1 MLASVASSMSLFDSN
16 SPMVKPRWF
25 IVGFMVALGRVTAPI
40 SIIWPGGIPGT
51 HQEKGIDWDHGAL
64 VFSDVY
70 LSQYIN
76 QY

>member
-1 MLASVASSMSLFDSN
+1 M
-16 SPMVKPRWF
+16 
-25 IVGFMVALGRVTAPI
+25 IVLGRVTAPI